1 MWQVGKVVSGNS
13 NCNRMQ
19 VKFLTLVPH
28 KVEKL
33 QDRRNPSASAC
44 LPSVNF
50 YDLLSPVNKETKKKS
65 WNHEK
70 KVQKIINITWDL
82 TIDSVAISHVSPISA
97 SLHATSV
104 LLDGTNTYAQ
114 NSAQCTL
121 TQARTYFSFRC
132 ITCCNVFPAHATASR
147 SNIFHVIYDLSR
159 LFSLFL
165 ILFLFVFAQNFLHQ
179 SKNYFVSVLALNC
192 HSSPSF
198 IAVVNAAYYL

>member
-1 MWQVGKVVSGNS
+1 MWQVGKVASGNS

-50 YDLLSPVNKETKKKS
+50 YDLLSPVNKETKKV
-65 WNHEK
+65 E
-70 KVQKIINITWDL
+70 KIINITWDL
-82 TIDSVAISHVSPISA
+82 TIDSVAISHASPISA

-132 ITCCNVFPAHATASR
+132 ITCCDVFPAHATASR

-165 ILFLFVFAQNFLHQ
+165 IYFSFRFCKNFLHQ

>member
-1 MWQVGKVVSGNS
+1 MWQVGKVASGNS

-33 QDRRNPSASAC
+33 QDRRNPSTSPC

-50 YDLLSPVNKETKKKS
+50 YDLLSPVNKETKKKELAPR
-65 WNHEK
+65 EK
-70 KVQKIINITWDL
+70 SSKNNQPNDL
-82 TIDSVAISHVSPISA
+82 TIDSVAISHASPISA

-104 LLDGTNTYAQ
+104 LLDGTNTHAQ

-132 ITCCNVFPAHATASR
+132 ITCCDVFPAHATASR